1 MKIRIKGNSVR
12 LRLSQS
18 DVNRLRLTG
27 MIHEETLFVDS
38 RFIYK
43 LMRSN
48 EHDAIA
54 ASFENGAITV
64 FLPNTQFDDFVN
76 TQQVGC
82 GGDMKI
88 GDADKLSI
96 LVEKDFKCLD
106 NTLEDQSD
114 NFPNPLA
121 ETYGKQQ

>member
-18 DVNRLRLTG
+18 DVSRLKQSG
-27 MIHEETLFVDS
+27 KIQEETMFADS

-43 LMRSN
+43 LIQSDD
-48 EHDAIA
+48 HDTVS
-54 ASFENGAITV
+54 ASFENGTITV
-64 FLPNTQFDDFVN
+64 FLPALICSDFVN

-82 GGDMKI
+82 GGEMRI
-88 GDADKLSI
+88 NEASKLTI

-121 ETYGKQQ
+121 ETYGKEQ